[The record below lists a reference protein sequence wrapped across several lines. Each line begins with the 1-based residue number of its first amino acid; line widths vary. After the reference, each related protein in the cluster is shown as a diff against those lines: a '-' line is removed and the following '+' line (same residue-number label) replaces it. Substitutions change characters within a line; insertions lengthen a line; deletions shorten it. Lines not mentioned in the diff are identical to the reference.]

1 MSLDVE
7 DPLVESAVF
16 GREVENFLN
25 TAIGKYLVER
35 AENQAEAANEQLK
48 RVYSWRSRKIQELQ
62 NKIWVAESFQQWLAD
77 AIMDGHQA
85 LNILEGNDNG

>member
-1 MSLDVE
+1 MSLDAE

-35 AENQAEAANEQLK
+35 AENQADAANEQLK
-48 RVYSWRSRKIQELQ
+48 RVCSWRSRKIQELQ

-77 AIMDGHQA
+77 AIIDGHQA
-85 LNILEGNDNG
+85 LNILEGNE